1 METKNMSEEEQ
12 SKQGQKNYA
21 MISANRLIY
30 LDEYMEDLMVY
41 IPRESSLESETRE
54 AELMQEINQKVC
66 LFLENEIK
74 ERNPN
79 LEASRKAKEAYRIER
94 C

>member
-1 METKNMSEEEQ
+1 MSEEEQ

>member
-1 METKNMSEEEQ
+1 MSEEEQ

-74 ERNPN
+74 ERNPK